1 MACNG
6 KVLTRV
12 LKVMEMMVKFL
23 MEYRAAKKFPAK
35 GKQFPLLLPST
46 TLTIFATYCE
56 FSLSIARDMGPFLTL
71 FEAKQPLVVFLRKHL
86 MIWYWQ

>member
-1 MACNG
+1 
-6 KVLTRV
+6 
-12 LKVMEMMVKFL
+12 MMVKFL

-71 FEAKQPLVVFLRKHL
+71 FEATGCIFVQTLNDLVLAIVERFVKQLFSLFKYQ
-86 MIWYWQ
+86 M